1 LLEWRPV
8 SVISAI
14 NQAVHLSNDI
24 DAMRAALEQAAK
36 GLFLTSPNP
45 RVGCVI
51 VRDGQIIASGH
62 TQRAGGAHAEV
73 DALRDAA
80 SRGVDVRGATAY
92 VTLEPCSHHGR
103 TPPCTEALVTAG
115 VGRVVAA
122 IEDPNP
128 LVAGKGIAQ
137 LRAADITV
145 DVGVLANEAREMNIG
160 FFHRMQHGRPWVRL
174 KIAASLD
181 GGTALTN
188 GQSQWITSSTARDD
202 GHAWRARACAILT
215 GIGTVQ
221 QDNPQLNVRAVATP
235 RQPQRIV
242 VDSQLEM
249 DPAAQV
255 LAGGGTWII
264 TTDAHPERTSRLR
277 DTGAEVIVLP
287 TEGVK
292 VDLHALMQLLGQ
304 RQINELHV
312 EAGYKLN
319 GSLLRTGLVD
329 EMLIYLAPCLLGPA
343 QGIAR
348 LPELDALSDRIAMR
362 FHSVDAVGDDLRVI
376 TRLNNF

>member
-1 LLEWRPV
+1 
-8 SVISAI
+8 
-14 NQAVHLSNDI
+14 
-24 DAMRAALEQAAK
+24 MRAALDQAAK

-62 TQRAGGAHAEV
+62 TQRAGEAHAEV

-80 SRGVDVRGATAY
+80 SSGVDVRGATAY
-92 VTLEPCSHHGR
+92 VTLEPCGHQGR
-103 TPPCTEALVTAG
+103 TPPCTEALIAAG
-115 VGRVVAA
+115 LGRVVAA

-137 LRAADITV
+137 LRAAGIAV
-145 DVGVLANEAREMNIG
+145 DTGILANESREMNIG

-188 GQSQWITSSTARDD
+188 GQSQWITASAARDD
-202 GHAWRARACAILT
+202 GHAWRARACAIMT

-221 QDNPQLNVRAVATP
+221 QDDPQLNVRAVATP

-242 VDSQLEM
+242 VDSQLEI

-255 LAGGGTWII
+255 LAGGGTWVM
-264 TTDAHPERTSRLR
+264 TTDAHPERASRLR
-277 DTGAEVIVLP
+277 DAGAEVIALP

-292 VDLHALMQLLGQ
+292 VDLSALMQLLGQ

-319 GSLLRTGLVD
+319 GSLLRMGLVD

-343 QGIAR
+343 QGMAR
-348 LPELDALSDRIAMR
+348 LPELSALPDRITMR
-362 FHSVDAVGDDLRVI
+362 FHRVDTVGDDLRVI
-376 TRLNNF
+376 TRLNDF

>member
-1 LLEWRPV
+1 MLEWRPV
-8 SVISAI
+8 PAF

-24 DAMRAALEQAAK
+24 DAMRAALDQAAK

-51 VRDGQIIASGH
+51 VRDGQIVASGH
-62 TQRAGGAHAEV
+62 TQRAGEAHAEV

-80 SRGVDVRGATAY
+80 SRGIDVRGATVY
-92 VTLEPCSHHGR
+92 VTLEPCSHYGR
-103 TPPCTEALVTAG
+103 TPPCTEALITAG

-137 LRAADITV
+137 LRAAGITV
-145 DVGVLANEAREMNIG
+145 ETGVLANEAREMNIG

-188 GQSQWITSSTARDD
+188 GESQWITSSAARDD

-221 QDNPQLNVRAVATP
+221 QDNPQLNVRAVTTP

-242 VDSQLEM
+242 VDSQLET
-249 DPAAQV
+249 DPAARV

-264 TTDAHPERTSRLR
+264 TTDAHPERASRLR
-277 DTGAEVIVLP
+277 DAGAEVIVLP

-292 VDLHALMQLLGQ
+292 VDLSALMQLLGQ
-304 RQINELHV
+304 RQMNELHV

-319 GSLLRTGLVD
+319 GSLLRMGLVD
-329 EMLIYLAPCLLGPA
+329 EMLVYLAPCLLGPA
-343 QGIAR
+343 QGMAR
-348 LPELDALSDRIAMR
+348 LPELNALSDRITMR
-362 FHSVDAVGDDLRVI
+362 FHRVDRVGDDLRVI